1 MIDQVNGLIKKLE
14 NHKDV
19 IITFKYKSENPSFN
33 YYYSLTGKY
42 KGDYFMIY
50 LYKAKNYKPVFEISP
65 DISDNLEEFQ
75 EFLKTLTNL
84 KFTLS

>member
-1 MIDQVNGLIKKLE
+1 MIDQVIRKLE

-19 IITFKYKSENPSFN
+19 IITFKYKSESPIFN

-50 LYKAKNYKPVFEISP
+50 LFKLVGNSPDYEISP
-65 DISDNLEEFQ
+65 NVTDESSKLHT
-75 EFLKTLTNL
+75 FLKTLTLL
-84 KFTLS
+84 KFKIT

>member
-50 LYKAKNYKPVFEISP
+50 LYKVKDYKPVFEISP

>member
-1 MIDQVNGLIKKLE
+1 MIDQVIKKLE

-19 IITFKYKSENPSFN
+19 IITFKYKSESPSFN
-33 YYYSLTGKY
+33 YYYNLTGKY

-50 LYKAKNYKPVFEISP
+50 LYKAKNYKPDFEISP
-65 DISDNLEEFQ
+65 NVSDNLEEFQ